1 MSKTALADV
10 VKRAIG
16 DAAFRRQL
24 QKDPNGALKGFKLSA
39 DETAAVRSGDPAKLM
54 SLGIDQRMSKAF
66 ALDVTA
72 GAASTP
78 SRFGGMDVASGTV
91 DEPRIDEGGSRS
103 ADALATGAAASD
115 RIIGDLASARAAGV
129 DFTQDDFGRT
139 MGDANA
145 SVASA
150 DLDAGAAAGAGR
162 AVPDSAGG
170 AGDAYITA
178 DEAGTYGLQNT
189 DAFNAPAAD
198 AAVPAGTTGTTGAV
212 RDDWYNDSAQ
222 GDSTTGPVRDDWYN
236 DSAQGDDLT
245 PPETNIPSEGP
256 H

>member
-24 QKDPNGALKGFKLSA
+24 QKDPDGALKGFNLSA

-78 SRFGGMDVASGTV
+78 SRWGGVDVSSGTV
-91 DEPRIDEGGSRS
+91 DEPTVDGGSRGS
-103 ADALATGAAASD
+103 TDALATGAAASD
-115 RIIGDLASARAAGV
+115 KIIGDLASARAAGV

-139 MGDANA
+139 MGDASA
-145 SVASA
+145 STASA

-162 AVPDSAGG
+162 AVADSAGTG
-170 AGDAYITA
+170 GGGDAYITA
-178 DEAGTYGLQNT
+178 DEAGTYGVKNA
-189 DAFNAPAAD
+189 DSFNATETEPALPD
-198 AAVPAGTTGTTGAV
+198 GG
-212 RDDWYNDSAQ
+212 
-222 GDSTTGPVRDDWYN
+222 
-236 DSAQGDDLT
+236 LT
-245 PPETNIPSEGP
+245 PPETNTPTEGP